1 MNEVIRKGLSEE
13 GTSERILSDG
23 QEPDIKP
30 SGETAFW
37 TKKSSESKNADA
49 GGSLAWG
56 RNSDEVSLAASE
68 ETGKGGAWW

>member
-49 GGSLAWG
+49 GGSLA
-56 RNSDEVSLAASE
+56 
-68 ETGKGGAWW
+68 